1 MAYGVTGKQATGGFG
16 SFLVASS
23 PVLLPAALLEQ
34 LLNDVTGV
42 GPGKSLE
49 NKVALA
55 QTYYAVPDVQA
66 TCAVLTDFISQVKA
80 LAGKKK
86 LATALSDQLIAD
98 AQVIMEAI
106 GCN

>member
-1 MAYGVTGKQATGGFG
+1 VAYGVTGKQATGGFG

-42 GPGKSLE
+42 GPGKSLAD
-49 NKVALA
+49 KVALA

-66 TCAVLTDFISQVKA
+66 TCAMLTGFNREVRAQRGKLIPADLADELTADA
-80 LAGKKK
+80 LA
-86 LATALSDQLIAD
+86 
-98 AQVIMEAI
+98 IMEAT
-106 GCN
+106 GCD